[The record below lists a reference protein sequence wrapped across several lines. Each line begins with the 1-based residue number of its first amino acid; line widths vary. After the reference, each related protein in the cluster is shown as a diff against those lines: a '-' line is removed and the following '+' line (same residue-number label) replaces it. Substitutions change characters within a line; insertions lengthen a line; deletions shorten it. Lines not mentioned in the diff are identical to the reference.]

1 MGAHADD
8 RPARQRWRIRT
19 RGRRN
24 GILPR
29 NRKPRRSLESRSASR
44 TKGRHHVNDE
54 HPATHIEPD
63 DDALDLNAWHCT
75 PEQFA
80 AYKARE
86 VELAKANIRRIRRDH
101 KLGAHRLRD
110 LTLHSPSTLFVAFQ
124 AVLLED
130 EAVKRAH
137 TALVNQLDKPVIES
151 GHLNSIQVT
160 ATFTRE
166 TP

>member
-1 MGAHADD
+1 
-8 RPARQRWRIRT
+8 
-19 RGRRN
+19 
-24 GILPR
+24 
-29 NRKPRRSLESRSASR
+29 
-44 TKGRHHVNDE
+44 VNDE

-137 TALVNQLDKPVIES
+137 AALVDELDKPVIVR